1 MKTETGFPETETGIL
16 CRRKTPSLSP
26 SISLA
31 ISAVNYNHF
40 LASKD
45 GPAVRFQLI
54 SSNINT
60 ASAAIAAS

>member
-1 MKTETGFPETETGIL
+1 METETGFPETETGIL
-16 CRRKTPSLSP
+16 FRRKIPSP
-26 SISLA
+26 SPWISLA

-54 SSNINT
+54 SSNIDT
-60 ASAAIAAS
+60 ASAASAAT